1 MRSSAAN
8 GPISEAEAEQLFGA
22 LSREPVLVLA
32 VSGGPQR
39 NLAGWVRSKRAG
51 TSQAEAAESAQE
63 SDRGPGR
70 AADDHGGGD

>member
-1 MRSSAAN
+1 V
-8 GPISEAEAEQLFGA
+8 Q
-22 LSREPVLVLA
+22 
-32 VSGGPQR
+32 
-39 NLAGWVRSKRAG
+39 SKRAG